1 MVQTA
6 TVAKDSNST
15 KLASEL
21 VSSEVPRGAW
31 ENAFLENLICT
42 KHSSFTTEH
51 ILVNACIE
59 KRHLL
64 DTLALRERRFSVTN
78 LKLENFC
85 QCFDSMVFIRM
96 NKKQLIAMQCER
108 SARIVSSKALIHV

>member
-1 MVQTA
+1 MHA
-6 TVAKDSNST
+6 LRKD
-15 KLASEL
+15 
-21 VSSEVPRGAW
+21 
-31 ENAFLENLICT
+31 IC
-42 KHSSFTTEH
+42 
-51 ILVNACIE
+51 LQ
-59 KRHLL
+59 L

-108 SARIVSSKALIHV
+108 SARIVSSKALIHVWKLSLVNQVGPSVVYAPPLYTSHNQIKTFARMGNAAATACV